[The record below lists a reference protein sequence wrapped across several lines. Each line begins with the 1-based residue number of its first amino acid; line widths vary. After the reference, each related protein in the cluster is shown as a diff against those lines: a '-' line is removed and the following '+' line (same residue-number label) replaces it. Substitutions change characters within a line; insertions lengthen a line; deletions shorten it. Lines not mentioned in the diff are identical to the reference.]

1 MPLCNDTIKNREIRF
16 KLSTPDQAKKAEQL
30 LSGVPGIE
38 HTEVTAPCCM
48 HISYNVEELTL
59 QMIESALRE
68 VGFDL
73 DDGLIVRLKRAVF
86 SYCEDASD
94 ITGSAST
101 RLAQTRL
108 KTATGLTRYCTK
120 VTQIVC
126 VGRLFNELHTN
137 WQLIVRLQPAPS
149 P

>member
-73 DDGLIVRLKRAVF
+73 DDGLFIRLRRAVF
-86 SYCEDASD
+86 SYCEDALR
-94 ITGSAST
+94 ASIGVNEASNGNAPT
-101 RLAQTRL
+101 
-108 KTATGLTRYCTK
+108 LTLSH
-120 VTQIVC
+120 QA
-126 VGRLFNELHTN
+126 
-137 WQLIVRLQPAPS
+137 LQDPRPHDWRKHV
-149 P
+149 

>member
-16 KLSTPDQAKKAEQL
+16 KPSTPDQAKKAEQL

-38 HTEVTAPCCM
+38 HTEVTAKCCM

-73 DDGLIVRLKRAVF
+73 DDGLFIRLRRAVF
-86 SYCEDASD
+86 SYCEDALR
-94 ITGSAST
+94 ASIGVSEASNGNAPT
-101 RLAQTRL
+101 
-108 KTATGLTRYCTK
+108 LTLSH
-120 VTQIVC
+120 QA
-126 VGRLFNELHTN
+126 
-137 WQLIVRLQPAPS
+137 LQDPRPHDWRKHL
-149 P
+149 